1 MYTEY
6 LGENYHWEIRKI
18 LGADDV
24 LCPDSII
31 DAEYNIGAMKEIMT
45 AKLEIVTRVDSED
58 KFQKLSKAG
67 RYYLCAV
74 ICLALKSRTA
84 VAPYNTSKYRKD
96 WDKIREKCLSKG
108 EKIMSR
114 LSA

>member
-18 LGADDV
+18 LGVGDV

-31 DAEYNIGAMKEIMT
+31 DAEYNIGGMKEIMT
-45 AKLEIVTRVDSED
+45 AKLELVKRVDSED

-96 WDKIREKCLSKG
+96 WDKIREKCLSKA
-108 EKIMSR
+108 EMIMHR